1 VTSQQL
7 NAMRERQMWHKI
19 RIDAANDPALKEML
33 DQVVTFWKLKYDSID
48 YKSKK
53 DESGY

>member
-1 VTSQQL
+1 VTPQQL

-53 DESGY
+53 DESSY